1 MTPTEKSI
9 KRAIAKC
16 KAAGIEYKKG
26 AWTTKYDV
34 VCNVCGCEFC
44 AKSPVAKYCSSKC
57 RNKQNNSSLR
67 RAETLNRK
75 YQKDEMFCLKLRIKS
90 RLAKSFRKI
99 GREKVGR
106 TLDFVGCDIDF
117 LKIHIEKQFA
127 KGMTWENRGRYGW
140 HLDHIRPCSSF
151 NLSNP
156 EQQKL
161 CFHYTNYQP
170 LWAHENLTKSNKLI

>member
-127 KGMTWENRGRYGW
+127 KGMTWENRAKW
-140 HLDHIRPCSSF
+140 HIDHIVPMSTAKSVDEIVK
-151 NLSNP
+151 LS
-156 EQQKL
+156 
-161 CFHYTNYQP
+161 HYTNLRP
-170 LWAHENLTKSNKLI
+170 LWASDNIKKSDKELFLL